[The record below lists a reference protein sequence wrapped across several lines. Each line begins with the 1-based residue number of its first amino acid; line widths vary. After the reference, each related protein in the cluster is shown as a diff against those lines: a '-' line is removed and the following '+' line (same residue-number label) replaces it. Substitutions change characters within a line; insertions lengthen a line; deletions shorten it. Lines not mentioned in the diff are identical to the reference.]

1 MKDIRVNS
9 SWNQETEVC
18 VIKVPFGKMRKRVH
32 LDLSPDSS
40 DNVDRNMTYTAE
52 QARKLAAALIK
63 AAEYVEDEEDGQ

>member
-9 SWNQETEVC
+9 SWNQDTEVS
-18 VIKVPFGKMRKRVH
+18 VIKVPFGEMRKRVH

-52 QARKLAAALIK
+52 QARDLAAALIK
-63 AAEYVEDEEDGQ
+63 AAEYVEAEAYEQ